1 LKTSKTYYLKAKKKN
16 SNFFR
21 RAWKTLQ
28 NRHYLFTL
36 AHRRKKKKRNKT
48 IKWHEKIAYNPTFHD
63 LESTRV
69 CSHVIRPSSCHFTFR
84 SKHKFS
90 KAISV
95 TNIKH
100 QVKQNLID
108 KNLVQKSW
116 FFAESGCSDIF
127 NCFLH
132 YGTPTLDP
140 DAYVQAMLAQ
150 AGNLIDQIYRLGARR
165 IALFSLGRPVGCN
178 PARALLPGAPVD
190 KCSGKMNL
198 MVII

>member
-1 LKTSKTYYLKAKKKN
+1 
-16 SNFFR
+16 
-21 RAWKTLQ
+21 
-28 NRHYLFTL
+28 
-36 AHRRKKKKRNKT
+36 
-48 IKWHEKIAYNPTFHD
+48 
-63 LESTRV
+63 
-69 CSHVIRPSSCHFTFR
+69 VIRPSSCHFTFR

-165 IALFSLGRPVGCN
+165 IALFSRGRPVGCN

>member
-1 LKTSKTYYLKAKKKN
+1 MAS
-16 SNFFR
+16 
-21 RAWKTLQ
+21 TLQ
-28 NRHYLFTL
+28 AL
-36 AHRRKKKKRNKT
+36 AAVFSRKQAQT
-48 IKWHEKIAYNPTFHD
+48 G
-63 LESTRV
+63 
-69 CSHVIRPSSCHFTFR
+69 

-108 KNLVQKSW
+108 KNLVQKCW

-150 AGNLIDQIYRLGARR
+150 AGNLIDQIYKLGARR

-198 MVII
+198 IARDWKAWSVICPLNCLVRLVSLVLFMRPYRDLELLDSSTLS